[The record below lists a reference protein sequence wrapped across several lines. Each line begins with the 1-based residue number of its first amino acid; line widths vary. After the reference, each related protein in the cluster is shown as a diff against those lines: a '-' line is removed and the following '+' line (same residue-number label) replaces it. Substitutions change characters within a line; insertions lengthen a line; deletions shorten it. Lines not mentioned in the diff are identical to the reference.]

1 MHFTS
6 HYSTPHHIK
15 RFHIT
20 HHSMPKDF
28 TSHHLSCH
36 TIPHHTTIAQHS
48 TSHYYIPMSHATS
61 RTLCWNTSHLGP
73 PYFQYLRSHY
83 TAVCLGTTI
92 SRHHISKH
100 MFHIHISHHP
110 IYTTIPHHT
119 HIQHHSIFHTTP
131 YSTFITPPHLTSQ
144 DIESFSTSDITQQS
158 HSALH
163 IPHSSPPQFH
173 TTTFTWR
180 NFPLMQHSTYI
191 ALCNIPHNRTPHSTP
206 RHITHFAFQ
215 LHHVWKHS
223 QRTTF
228 RKNRS
233 TAPHLCTH
241 STSCPHFTPCTSH
254 SNINFTSHYPIAPHI
269 PHCIST
275 IIPHHTAMSNMAPS
289 NHSTSLG
296 IPQPHFAS
304 SQHATILH
312 MYHTIV
318 PHRITTFRIWHC
330 MT

>member
-1 MHFTS
+1 MFHAISRTFDVATHLTSDHRILHLTS
-6 HYSTPHHIK
+6 H
-15 RFHIT
+15 
-20 HHSMPKDF
+20 
-28 TSHHLSCH
+28 
-36 TIPHHTTIAQHS
+36 
-48 TSHYYIPMSHATS
+48 
-61 RTLCWNTSHLGP
+61 N
-73 PYFQYLRSHY
+73 
-83 TAVCLGTTI
+83 TAVCLPPPFHTTT
-92 SRHHISKH
+92 SQSTCSTST
-100 MFHIHISHHP
+100 SH
-110 IYTTIPHHT
+110 TIPYT
-119 HIQHHSIFHTTP
+119 QLFHTTP
-131 YSTFITPPHLTSQ
+131 TFSIIAYFTQHHTPHLLHHHIWHHKTLNHFPHLTSHNN
-144 DIESFSTSDITQQS
+144 

-233 TAPHLCTH
+233 TAPHLGTH

-254 SNINFTSHYPIAPHI
+254 SNINFTSHYSIAPHI

-275 IIPHHTAMSNMAPS
+275 IILHHTAMSNMAPS